1 MAKHHGK
8 PTLIR
13 RWLLAVVLGS
23 AFVVPVHSQSSP
35 ASSSPSEP
43 RPQAGSDAP
52 QSSHPSSA
60 EPPDAS
66 PQKTAEEVRQA
77 QIEEDTKELYALS
90 AELRAEVARTYK
102 ESLSLTVL
110 KKAEEV
116 EKLARSLKALM
127 NQEAAAAQEIG
138 SAIEQYSCGTQYH
151 QAGGRVECF
160 ALNSSLL
167 PSSPPPFS
175 CPRRS
180 PMSRQKTSRL
190 DRIDLTMLATQ
201 VA

>member
-127 NQEAAAAQEIG
+127 NQEAAAA
-138 SAIEQYSCGTQYH
+138 
-151 QAGGRVECF
+151 R
-160 ALNSSLL
+160 
-167 PSSPPPFS
+167 
-175 CPRRS
+175 
-180 PMSRQKTSRL
+180 K
-190 DRIDLTMLATQ
+190 
-201 VA
+201 